1 MKKVDKNIY
10 GNKIDDQLGFNVVR
24 SLNKYILAIY
34 PNTALTQ
41 TTNSFFDEQ
50 CLP

>member
-24 SLNKYILAIY
+24 SLKNI
-34 PNTALTQ
+34 
-41 TTNSFFDEQ
+41 S
-50 CLP
+50 